1 MKSIPMKLRLLI
13 LSLFVVASF
22 AVNAQDDAKAK
33 AKKQKEESNKAATA
47 ELILGLPKASEKNL
61 FILEEATQKINGLVM
76 VQFCEGHKL
85 GMFRY
90 NKEIF
95 ATPEDVIK
103 AFEKENVI
111 MPMLIKE
118 GTFKDLEEMCSTK

>member
-1 MKSIPMKLRLLI
+1 MKSTPMKLRLLI
-13 LSLFVVASF
+13 LSLFVVAGF

-33 AKKQKEESNKAATA
+33 TKQKEESNKAATA
-47 ELILGLPKASEKNL
+47 ELILGLPKVSEKNL
-61 FILEEATQKINGLVM
+61 FILEETTLKISGLVM

-90 NKEIF
+90 NKELF

-111 MPMLIKE
+111 MPMLVKE